1 MTEFREVQRTSLL
14 PDQIA
19 ADIMAKVTDGRL
31 RPGDTLP
38 TEHALAGT
46 FGVSRNVVR
55 EAIARLR
62 SDGVVESRQ
71 GRGAVVKPISER
83 ETFRVDIQALG
94 ESGNL
99 ADLFELRGLLEIEAA
114 GLAAV
119 RRTSLDLEEM
129 CKVIAELD
137 GDFQFDERRLE
148 ADAGFHRAVGKA
160 SGNAYLYGIICYISS
175 RLKETTRVTSSVYEK
190 DDLVQVTC
198 NEHRKVLKAIE
209 VGDRAGARTAM
220 AAHISGASKRLNVP
234 VKSISRL

>member
-1 MTEFREVQRTSLL
+1 MTEFREVRRSSLL

-19 ADIMAKVTDGRL
+19 ADIMAKISDGEL
-31 RPGDTLP
+31 LPGDTLP

-62 SDGVVESRQ
+62 SDGIVESRQ

-83 ETFRVDIQALG
+83 ETFRVDIHSLG
-94 ESGNL
+94 KSGNL

-119 RRTSLDLEEM
+119 RRTSLDIEEM
-129 CKVIAELD
+129 CKAIAELD

-148 ADAGFHRAVGKA
+148 ADAAFHRAVGKA
-160 SGNAYLYGIICYISS
+160 AGNAYLYGIICYISS
-175 RLKETTRVTSSVYEK
+175 RLKETTRVTSNIYTR
-190 DDLVQVTC
+190 DDLVQVTR
-198 NEHRKVLKAIE
+198 NEHLKILKSIE
-209 VGDRAGARTAM
+209 AGDRAGARKAM
-220 AAHISGASKRLNVP
+220 AAHIGGASERLKVP
-234 VKSISRL
+234 VRSVSLL

>member
-1 MTEFREVQRTSLL
+1 MTEFREVRRTSLL

-19 ADIMAKVTDGRL
+19 ADIMAKITDGQL
-31 RPGDTLP
+31 LPGDTLP

-83 ETFRVDIQALG
+83 ETFRVDIQSLG
-94 ESGNL
+94 KSGNL

-129 CKVIAELD
+129 GKAIAELD
-137 GDFQFDERRLE
+137 GEFQFDERRLE
-148 ADAGFHRAVGKA
+148 ADAAFHRAVGKA
-160 SGNAYLYGIICYISS
+160 TGNAYLYGIICYISS
-175 RLKETTRVTSSVYEK
+175 RLKETTRVTSNVYEK
-190 DDLVQVTC
+190 DDLVQVTRD
-198 NEHRKVLKAIE
+198 EHRMVLRAIE
-209 VGDRAGARTAM
+209 AGDRTGARMAM
-220 AAHISGASKRLNVP
+220 AEHINGASERLKVP
-234 VKSISRL
+234 VRSLSRL

>member
-1 MTEFREVQRTSLL
+1 MTEFREVRRTSLL

-19 ADIMAKVTDGRL
+19 ADIMAKISDGQL
-31 RPGDTLP
+31 LPGDTLP

-71 GRGAVVKPISER
+71 GRGAVVKPITER
-83 ETFRVDIQALG
+83 ETFRVDVQALG
-94 ESGNL
+94 KSGNL

-129 CKVIAELD
+129 CQAIAALD
-137 GDFQFDERRLE
+137 GDAAFDERRLE
-148 ADAGFHRAVGKA
+148 ADAAFHRAVGKA
-160 SGNAYLYGIICYISS
+160 TGNAYLYGIICYLSS
-175 RLKETTRVTSSVYEK
+175 RLKETTRVTSSVYDK
-190 DDLVQVTC
+190 NDLVQVTC
-198 NEHRKVLKAIE
+198 EEHRKILKAIE
-209 VGDRAGARTAM
+209 AGDRTGARLAM

-234 VKSISRL
+234 IKSVSQI